1 MSKTLWVAASLVPP
15 YIGME
20 AKAIPFLRGP
30 LQPRFSRLE
39 AELAALKKCQRRQ
52 QSWQSETVRKTSKIN
67 PSAADPSPLRWRVAP
82 HPPDGKLV
90 RSRAVSRRSQ
100 IPPPQRATGWVLP
113 PLSVLLALVFL
124 GAGEPPGRVAEG
136 SADDPAYHL
145 RAGSV
150 ARSRIVVLGRDLR
163 LDGEARSHAVVL
175 TGSAHVTGSV
185 AGDVIV
191 LDGDAILGET
201 ARVGGDVY
209 VLGGRIETAEGA
221 VLGGRSVAYPDPSAL
236 WVMLIQGPTLGL
248 PASST
253 VVIGAKLALIA
264 FWAFVVLLLF
274 GVARRELLATSE
286 GVRLE
291 PFRNFF
297 LGLTGVAAMVLT
309 ALLFSAFSGAFLGVP
324 LLVLVAVVALVLRF
338 WGMVAVFHALG
349 EWLCRSFRRPPPL
362 PVTAATL
369 GLLAFG
375 VLKFLPYLGIWGWS
389 IATFLG
395 VGAALSTRLGRR
407 EVRLRAG

>member
-1 MSKTLWVAASLVPP
+1 MVVGLLFRVAAL
-15 YIGME
+15 
-20 AKAIPFLRGP
+20 
-30 LQPRFSRLE
+30 
-39 AELAALKKCQRRQ
+39 
-52 QSWQSETVRKTSKIN
+52 
-67 PSAADPSPLRWRVAP
+67 

-90 RSRAVSRRSQ
+90 RFHAVSRRPQ
-100 IPPPQRATGWVLP
+100 ICPPRRCGSWALP
-113 PLSVLLALVFL
+113 PFLTLLALVFL
-124 GAGEPPGRVAEG
+124 GAGEPPGRGVAEE

-163 LDGEARSHAVVL
+163 LAGEARSHAVVL

-201 ARVGGDVY
+201 ARVDGDVY

-274 GVARRELLATSE
+274 GVARRELLTTSE
-286 GVRLE
+286 SVRLE

-349 EWLCRSFRRPPPL
+349 EWLCRALRWQPPL

-395 VGAALSTRLGRR
+395 VGAAISTRLGRR
-407 EVRLRAG
+407 EVRLGAG